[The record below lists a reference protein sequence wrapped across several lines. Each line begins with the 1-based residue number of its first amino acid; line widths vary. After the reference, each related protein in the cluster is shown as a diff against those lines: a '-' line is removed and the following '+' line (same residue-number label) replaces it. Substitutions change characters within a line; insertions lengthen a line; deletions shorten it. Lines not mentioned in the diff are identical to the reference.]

1 MKKVFL
7 SVAVAGAL
15 ATSSFAFFDGQYGG
29 NRYAA
34 AGCGLGNMLFANES
48 AKSNDMLWQI
58 LGGTVNSTGSQIFAI
73 TTGTSGCNPSGV
85 FASNEELN
93 NFAGQNLEKLASDVS
108 KGGGE
113 TLDAFADLANVADKP
128 AFFAAAQA
136 NFGKIFTS
144 ENISAGEVLANMDAV
159 L

>member
-1 MKKVFL
+1 MAWVMF
-7 SVAVAGAL
+7 
-15 ATSSFAFFDGQYGG
+15 
-29 NRYAA
+29 
-34 AGCGLGNMLFANES
+34 MP
-48 AKSNDMLWQI
+48 M
-58 LGGTVNSTGSQIFAI
+58 TGI

-113 TLDAFADLANVADKP
+113 TLDAFADLAGVADKP
-128 AFFAAAQA
+128 TFFAAAQA